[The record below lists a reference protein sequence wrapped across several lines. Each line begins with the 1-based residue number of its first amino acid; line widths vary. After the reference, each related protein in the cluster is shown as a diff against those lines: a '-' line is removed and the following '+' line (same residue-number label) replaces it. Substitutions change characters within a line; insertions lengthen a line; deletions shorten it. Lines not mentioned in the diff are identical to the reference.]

1 VTEKTNKT
9 EFGHIA
15 DLGIDEKNR
24 RIYWGLDEGD
34 EENFAGCFNW
44 SSVELCIRALHR
56 MASGPN
62 KSKPIELH
70 MNSAGGSSVDMMR
83 LLDEIEALPCKVI
96 FIGGGMIGSS
106 ATWIMAA
113 CDERRLHKNTVVQVH
128 DGFSG
133 HSEDRHKDFMVNA
146 DEEDKWQHRLN
157 KLYADNSR
165 MPEDFWADII
175 TRDLYLSPEET
186 IMLGLADKIIPPL
199 KRGNFRRARIAALN
213 NHPPKKELNDL
224 VKTLYKRIRRTKVGK
239 IEISFPA
246 EEFDKALVVD
256 TAPVVEAN
264 QSDQRSEEPESQD
277 S

>member
-1 VTEKTNKT
+1 MAEKTNKT
-9 EFGHIA
+9 EFGHIVE
-15 DLGIDEKNR
+15 LGIDEKSR
-24 RIYWGLDEGD
+24 RIYWGLDEDD
-34 EENFAGCFNW
+34 EENFGGCFNW

-56 MASGPN
+56 MTTGPN

-70 MNSAGGSSVDMMR
+70 MNSMGGSSIDMMR
-83 LLDEIEALPCKVI
+83 LLDEIEALPCKII
-96 FIGGGMIGSS
+96 FVGGGNIGSS
-106 ATWIMAA
+106 ATWIMAV
-113 CDERRLHKNTVVQVH
+113 CDERRLHKNTVICVH

-199 KRGNFRRARIAALN
+199 KRGNFRRARISALN

-239 IEISFPA
+239 IEISIPA

-256 TAPVVEAN
+256 TAPVIEAN
-264 QSDQRSEEPESQD
+264 QSDQHSEEPESQD